1 MRIFKGESL
10 IREGERSFIFKA
22 DAPLLE
28 PAHTHDFIEIIYV
41 LGGTADEIIDDTHY
55 TVKKGDLLFINY
67 GSIHSFT
74 PMKDFAFIN
83 IGFSPKIIGEAVV
96 TPENALSLLSLSTF
110 DEMRGECAGGKFS
123 FFGEERREIET
134 IMNAMLAE
142 EENKLPGYSI
152 VMDNYI
158 SILITKMLRKNSIVS
173 DENIGGLWQ
182 ELLDYIDEN
191 ISAKLTLSALAEK
204 CFYNPSYFSR
214 IFKEKFKMPPLEYVN
229 RQRITKA
236 VELLISTELSV
247 DEISETVGFSD
258 RSSFYHMF
266 SKFEGVT
273 PSKFR
278 EDNRR

>member
-10 IREGERSFIFKA
+10 IRQGERSFIFKA
-22 DAPLLE
+22 DEPLFE
-28 PAHTHDFIEIIYV
+28 PNHTHDFIEIIYI
-41 LGGTADEIIDDTHY
+41 LSGTADEVIDDIHY

-67 GSIHSFT
+67 GSVHSFT
-74 PMKDFAFIN
+74 PIKDFCYIN

-110 DEMRGECAGGKFS
+110 DEMRGECSGGKFS
-123 FFGEERREIET
+123 FFGDERREIEV
-134 IMNAMLAE
+134 IMDTMLTE
-142 EENKLPGYSI
+142 EENKLPGYGI
-152 VMDNYI
+152 IMENYI
-158 SILITKMLRKNSIVS
+158 SILITKMLRKTSIAS
-173 DENIGGLWQ
+173 DDRLDGIWQ

-191 ISAKLTLSALAEK
+191 ISSKLTLSALAEK

-229 RQRITKA
+229 RQRIAKA
-236 VELLISTELSV
+236 AELLISSELSV
-247 DEISETVGFSD
+247 DEILETVGFSD

-273 PSKFR
+273 PSKYR
-278 EDNRR
+278 EVNRR